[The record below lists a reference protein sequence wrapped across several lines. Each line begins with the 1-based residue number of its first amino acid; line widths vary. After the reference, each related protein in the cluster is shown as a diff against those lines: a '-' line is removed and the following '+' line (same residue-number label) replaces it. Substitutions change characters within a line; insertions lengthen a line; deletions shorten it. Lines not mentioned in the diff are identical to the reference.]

1 MSVEYIFFD
10 TELRDRFVQFLSV
23 KGLACQT
30 RDDVMEGFIVEIPD
44 EPSDEMLDAVEAQ
57 YEALMDEQ
65 MAQAGSHPD
74 WVKHEAAGVGIT
86 RLDGSACTVRLPAHL
101 ARSLIE
107 HFTPDEIQALVTAI
121 AHGLDNPI
129 NAPLCC
135 EDEAALAARRG

>member
-23 KGLACQT
+23 QGLPCQM
-30 RDDVMEGFIVEIPD
+30 RDDVMEGFIVAISD
-44 EPSDEMLDAVEAQ
+44 EPGDETLDAVETL

-65 MAQAGSHPD
+65 MARAGKHSD
-74 WVKHEAAGVGIT
+74 WVKHEVTGVGIT

-101 ARSLIE
+101 ARGLIE
-107 HFTPDEIQALVTAI
+107 HFSPDEIQALVTAI
-121 AHGLDNPI
+121 AHSLDNPI
-129 NAPLCC
+129 DAPLCC